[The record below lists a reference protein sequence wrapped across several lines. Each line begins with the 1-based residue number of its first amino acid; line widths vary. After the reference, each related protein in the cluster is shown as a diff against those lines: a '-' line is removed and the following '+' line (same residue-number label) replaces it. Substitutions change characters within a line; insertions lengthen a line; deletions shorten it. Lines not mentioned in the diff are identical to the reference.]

1 MQKNKN
7 LTPFY
12 AISFSAFI
20 LFAVVSIF
28 VFFHFYRIAIRENAQ
43 DTIIESVDRE
53 QSHFATTIE
62 SQYEYLEGLAAYLGE
77 IESDDLINEDSQQLV
92 YSVAENSSFSLIA
105 LIDEDGTAWY
115 SNDTTRNLSDREYFT
130 ESIEGERS
138 LSSPVV
144 SKADGATRVVL
155 SVPIFSGDS
164 VVGVLGGSYDIQA
177 LGDLLFNELYEGNG
191 QFFIVSQ
198 EDGSVI
204 SQSGASI
211 IELEAGDVIF
221 DGIFNKDTNYRSV
234 TTVTDDGT
242 EKYSVSSWKEDVK
255 AGESHLI
262 TMVKAKGSYYCYFE
276 SLGVSNWT
284 LCYIVSVDDA
294 HASYSQFTFY
304 ETRLF
309 QVLAAGLF
317 VLVLILIVVTFR
329 KQKKLVH
336 FAETD
341 ALTGINNKK
350 AAEEYIKLWLA
361 DEACYG
367 TQAFLMLD
375 IDLFKHV
382 NDGYG
387 HAVGDAVLSAVGDGL
402 REIFRESD
410 IIGRLGGDEFGIF
423 MKNATP
429 EAAVE
434 RAEMVCQMVH
444 SIKVDTAP
452 TLSVSCSIG
461 VALFPQHAKN
471 FMDLYKK
478 ADKALYISKESGRD
492 QYTLY
497 DIRTME

>member
-12 AISFSAFI
+12 AICFSVFI
-20 LFAVVSIF
+20 LFAVASIF
-28 VFFHFYRIAIRENAQ
+28 VFFHFYRKAVTENAQ
-43 DTIIESVDRE
+43 DTIIESVNRE

-77 IESDDLINEDSQQLV
+77 NESDDLINENSLQLIS
-92 YSVAENSSFSLIA
+92 SVAENSSFSLIA

-115 SNDTTRNLSDREYFT
+115 SNNNTRNLSGREYFNN
-130 ESIEGERS
+130 SMAGERS

-144 SKADGATRVVL
+144 SKVDGSTRVVL
-155 SVPIFSGDS
+155 SVPIFSGDT

-177 LGDLLFNELYEGNG
+177 LGSLLFNELYEGTG
-191 QFFIVSQ
+191 QFLIVTQ
-198 EDGSVI
+198 EDGSVV
-204 SQSGASI
+204 SQNGTSIFELETDSI
-211 IELEAGDVIF
+211 I
-221 DGIFNKDTNYRSV
+221 FNVFTDYRTV
-234 TTVTDDGT
+234 TTVTDDGS
-242 EKYSVSSWKEDVK
+242 EKYTVTAWKEDIE
-255 AGESHLI
+255 AGESRLL
-262 TMVKAKGSYYCYFE
+262 TMVDAKGSYYCYFE
-276 SLGVSNWT
+276 SLGVSDWM
-284 LCYIVSVDDA
+284 LCYVVSVDNA

-317 VLVLILIVVTFR
+317 IMVLILIIVTFR
-329 KQKKLVH
+329 KQKTLVH

-350 AAEEYIKLWLA
+350 TAEEYIKLWLA

-387 HAVGDAVLSAVGDGL
+387 HAVGDIVLSAVGNGL
-402 REIFRESD
+402 KEIFRESD

-434 RAEMVCQMVH
+434 RAEMVCQMVR

-471 FMDLYKK
+471 FQDLYEK
-478 ADKALYISKESGRD
+478 ADKALYLSKNSGRD

>member
-7 LTPFY
+7 LTSFY
-12 AISFSAFI
+12 AISFSAFVV
-20 LFAVVSIF
+20 FAVASIF
-28 VFFHFYRIAIRENAQ
+28 VFFHFYRQAIKENAQ
-43 DTIIESVDRE
+43 DTIIESVNRE
-53 QSHFATTIE
+53 QSHFASTIE

-77 IESDDLINEDSQQLV
+77 SENLITEDSLQLV
-92 YSVAENSSFSLIA
+92 YSVAEKSSLSLIA
-105 LIDEDGTAWY
+105 LIDKDGNAYY
-115 SNDTTRNLSDREYFT
+115 SNGSIRDLSEREYFQD
-130 ESIEGERS
+130 SLAGSRS
-138 LSSPVV
+138 LSTPVV
-144 SKADGATRVVL
+144 SKVDGSIRVVL
-155 SVPIFSGDS
+155 SVPIYSGES
-164 VVGVLGGSYDIQA
+164 VVGVLGGSYDIHA
-177 LGDLLFNELYEGNG
+177 LGDLLFNELYEGTG
-191 QFFIVSQ
+191 QFLIVAQ

-204 SQSGASI
+204 SQSGTEI
-211 IELEAGDVIF
+211 FELETDSS
-221 DGIFNKDTNYRSV
+221 IFNMHKEYR
-234 TTVTDDGT
+234 TVTVSTEDGT
-242 EKYSVSSWKEDVK
+242 EKYSVSNWKEDVQ
-255 AGESHLI
+255 AGESHLL
-262 TMVKAKGSYYCYFE
+262 TMVSTEGTFYCFFE
-276 SLGVSNWT
+276 SLDVSDWM
-284 LCYIVSVDDA
+284 LCYVVSADDA

-309 QVLAAGLF
+309 QVLATGLL
-317 VLVLILIVVTFR
+317 VLVLILLVVTFR
-329 KQKKLVH
+329 KQRSLVH

-350 AAEEYIKLWLA
+350 TTEEYIELWLA

-375 IDLFKHV
+375 IDLFKHI

-387 HAVGDAVLSAVGDGL
+387 HAVGDIVLSTVGNGL
-402 REIFRESD
+402 KEIFRESD

-423 MKNATP
+423 MKNSTP

-434 RAEMVCQMVH
+434 RAEMICQMVR
-444 SIKVDTAP
+444 SIKVDSAP

-471 FMDLYKK
+471 FQNLYEK

>member
-12 AISFSAFI
+12 AVSFSAFI

-28 VFFHFYRIAIRENAQ
+28 VFFNFYRQAIKENAQ
-43 DTIIESVDRE
+43 DTIIESVNRE

-77 IESDDLINEDSQQLV
+77 NENLITEESLQLV
-92 YSVAENSSFSLIA
+92 YNVAEKSSLSLIA
-105 LIDEDGTAWY
+105 LMDEEGMAYY
-115 SNDTTRNLSDREYFT
+115 SNGSIRDLSEREYFQ
-130 ESIEGERS
+130 ESLAGARS
-138 LSSPVV
+138 LSTPVV
-144 SKADGATRVVL
+144 SKVDGSIRVVL
-155 SVPIFSGDS
+155 SVPIISGES
-164 VVGVLGGSYDIQA
+164 VIGVLGGSYDIHA
-177 LGDLLFNELYEGNG
+177 LGDLLFNELYDGNG
-191 QFFIVSQ
+191 QFIILTD
-198 EDGSVI
+198 EGSVV
-204 SQSGASI
+204 SQSGTKLFSLDTDSSI
-211 IELEAGDVIF
+211 FTIF
-221 DGIFNKDTNYRSV
+221 TDFRSV
-234 TTVTDDGT
+234 TAVSDGST
-242 EKYSVSSWKEDVK
+242 SKYSVTAWKEDL
-255 AGESHLI
+255 AAEETRLL
-262 TMVKAKGSYYCYFE
+262 TMTNATDSYYCYFE
-276 SLGVSNWT
+276 PLSVSDWM
-284 LCYIVSVDDA
+284 LCYIVSIDDA
-294 HASYSQFTFY
+294 HASYGQFTLY

-309 QVLAAGLF
+309 QVLAAGLLI
-317 VLVLILIVVTFR
+317 LVLILVLVTFR
-329 KQKKLVH
+329 KQKNLVH

-350 AAEEYIKLWLA
+350 TAEEYIKQWLA

-367 TQAFLMLD
+367 TQVFLMLD
-375 IDLFKHV
+375 IDLFKHI

-387 HAVGDAVLSAVGDGL
+387 HAVGDIVLSAVGNGL
-402 REIFRESD
+402 KEVFRESD

-434 RAEMVCQMVH
+434 RAEMVCQMVR
-444 SIKVDTAP
+444 SIKVDSEP

-471 FMDLYKK
+471 FMDLYQK
-478 ADKALYISKESGRD
+478 ADKALYISKNSGRD